1 MLGVPTQTGA
11 TMPPS
16 LRRRIGPVDTIW
28 LNMDRPNNLMIIES
42 LMFLDGVPDW
52 DEVAAL
58 VQSRVVDAFPV
69 FRQRPEVSGVA
80 GILGQ
85 PYWVDDED
93 FSLERHLLRFTLP
106 APGDDQALQHH
117 IEGHLDL
124 PLDHAHPL
132 WQLHL
137 IDGYGQGSAI
147 FLRIHHALA
156 DGIALTRVLLSL
168 TEPASSEGSG
178 VPEPADGEGDATLS
192 GPMDSPEVVAAV
204 EAAVDTLEQLEHL
217 EHVER
222 SERGS
227 EPGRRSERD
236 RRGLALRLPALP
248 TLPTVPVGDGL
259 RLARDGMGQLLR
271 LGTPRGVRDTAGLVV
286 RTTRVVGELLFTH
299 NPPNPLDGAPG
310 GAKRVVW
317 SEPLPLVG
325 PKQLGRLAGAT
336 LNDVLMSAVA
346 AALHRYQLDKGRDPV
361 DLVTMVPVNVRPL
374 DAPLPP
380 ELGNRFALVFF
391 RYPSA
396 FSAPLA
402 RLAETKRRMDWLKHS
417 PEAVLTFALI
427 SAIGRTSAGIERH
440 IVDFFANKAIGV
452 TTNVAGP
459 RSPRTLAG
467 VPLTG
472 VMGWVPG
479 SGQHVVGVC
488 IFTYAGTVRVGF
500 MTDAV
505 VVPDPELLLAAF
517 EDELDHLVHIGRP
530 RPRRG
535 KARHADRP
543 RTA

>member
-1 MLGVPTQTGA
+1 
-11 TMPPS
+11 
-16 LRRRIGPVDTIW
+16 
-28 LNMDRPNNLMIIES
+28 
-42 LMFLDGVPDW
+42 
-52 DEVAAL
+52 
-58 VQSRVVDAFPV
+58 
-69 FRQRPEVSGVA
+69 
-80 GILGQ
+80 
-85 PYWVDDED
+85 
-93 FSLERHLLRFTLP
+93 
-106 APGDDQALQHH
+106 
-117 IEGHLDL
+117 
-124 PLDHAHPL
+124 
-132 WQLHL
+132 
-137 IDGYGQGSAI
+137 
-147 FLRIHHALA
+147 
-156 DGIALTRVLLSL
+156 
-168 TEPASSEGSG
+168 
-178 VPEPADGEGDATLS
+178 
-192 GPMDSPEVVAAV
+192 MDSPEVVAAV
-204 EAAVDTLEQLEHL
+204 EAAVETLETLEHL
-217 EHVER
+217 EPDDAEAAPVLSDPGVPAEER
-222 SERGS
+222 R
-227 EPGRRSERD
+227 P
-236 RRGLALRLPALP
+236 ALRLPTP
-248 TLPTVPVGDGL
+248 PVAEGL
-259 RLARDGMGQLLR
+259 RLAREGIGQLLR
-271 LGTPRGVRDTAGLVV
+271 LATPGGVRDTADLAI

-310 GAKRVVW
+310 YAKRVVW

-374 DAPLPP
+374 DEPLPP

-396 FSAPLA
+396 FAAPLA

-427 SAIGRTSAGIERH
+427 NAIGRTNAGIERY

-459 RSPRTLAG
+459 RSTRTLAG
-467 VPLTG
+467 IPVTG

-479 SGQHVVGVC
+479 SGKHVVGVC

-500 MTDAV
+500 MTDAA

-517 EDELDHLVHIGRP
+517 EDELDNLVHIGRP

-535 KARHADRP
+535 KGRHANRP

>member
-1 MLGVPTQTGA
+1 
-11 TMPPS
+11 MPPPV
-16 LRRRIGPVDTIW
+16 RRRIGPVDTIW

-42 LMFLDGVPDW
+42 LMFLEGVPDW
-52 DEVAAL
+52 DEVTEL
-58 VQSRVVDAFPV
+58 IRSRVVEPFPV
-69 FRQRPEVSGVA
+69 FHQRPDASGVA
-80 GILGQ
+80 GVFGQ
-85 PYWVDDED
+85 PWWVDDED
-93 FSLERHLLRFTLP
+93 FSLDRHLRRFTL
-106 APGDDQALQHH
+106 ASPGDDRALQHH
-117 IEGHLDL
+117 IEGYLAQ

-137 IDGYGQGSAI
+137 IDGYGQGAAM
-147 FLRIHHALA
+147 FLRIHHSLA

-168 TEPASSEGSG
+168 TEPASSDPGTDLAG
-178 VPEPADGEGDATLS
+178 A
-192 GPMDSPEVVAAV
+192 MDSPEVVAAV
-204 EAAVDTLEQLEHL
+204 EAAVETLETIEHL
-217 EHVER
+217 EHDGGETGPVLSDHGAPAE
-222 SERGS
+222 
-227 EPGRRSERD
+227 EPAA
-236 RRGLALRLPALP
+236 ALRLPTP
-248 TLPTVPVGDGL
+248 PVADGL
-259 RLARDGMGQLLR
+259 RLAREGIGQLLR
-271 LGTPRGVRDTAGLVV
+271 LGTPGGVRDTADLAI
-286 RTTRVVGELLFTH
+286 RTTRVVAELLFTH

-310 GAKRVVW
+310 YAKRVVW

-374 DAPLPP
+374 DEPLPP

-396 FSAPLA
+396 LAAPLA

-427 SAIGRTSAGIERH
+427 NAIGRTNAGIERY

-459 RSPRTLAG
+459 RSTRTLAG
-467 VPLTG
+467 IPVTG

-479 SGQHVVGVC
+479 SGKHVVGVC

-500 MTDAV
+500 MTDAA

-535 KARHADRP
+535 KGRHANRP